1 MLLALMN
8 LALAAPISRT
18 LPADMP
24 RLTVQA
30 DRADITIRTVAGA
43 DATVVTATPVNW
55 SEGCTLDFEG
65 GMDAAVVN
73 VGLPDAF
80 APHCKTEIDIALAG
94 ATQVFVEL
102 ERGHIQ
108 VDDPWAPLDLAL
120 GGGRVQGTTHG
131 DAVIVVQRG
140 RVHLDGL
147 TVPVDVDV
155 AAGGVLLEYDEAIPG
170 TVAARVGLGRLRT
183 RFPYGTWLN
192 KDIDTVVG
200 RTFVAIP
207 TRTTSETHL
216 VARTAMGTNRVE
228 TVLVDDLGGETV
240 ADHMP

>member
-1 MLLALMN
+1 MLLALATA
-8 LALAAPISRT
+8 ALADPISRT

-24 RLTVQA
+24 SLSIAA
-30 DRADITIRTVAGA
+30 DRADVTIRSVPGA
-43 DATVVTATPVNW
+43 TETVVTATPVRW
-55 SEGCTLDFEG
+55 SEGCSLDFDG
-65 GMDAAVVN
+65 GMQAAQVSVA
-73 VGLPDAF
+73 LPDTF
-80 APHCKTEIDIALAG
+80 APRCRTDFDIALAG
-94 ATQVFVEL
+94 PTEL
-102 ERGHIQ
+102 EIDVERGRITL
-108 VDDPWAPLDLAL
+108 DDPWAPLDIAL

-183 RFPYGTWLN
+183 RFPYGTWLD
-192 KDIDTVVG
+192 KDVDTVVG

-207 TRTTSETHL
+207 TRTASETHL
-216 VARTAMGTNRVE
+216 VARTAVGTNRVE
-228 TVLVDDLGGETV
+228 TVLVDDLGEAAV
-240 ADHMP
+240 ADHIP